1 MRGAEARAKGH
12 DQRYAAVSANR
23 TRISQLERDIALSEA
38 ERENMAKKIR
48 KLERDYGR
56 A

>member
-1 MRGAEARAKGH
+1 MRVQKREPKELR

-38 ERENMAKKIR
+38 ERENMAKKNSQIR
-48 KLERDYGR
+48 T
-56 A
+56 